1 MKSSGSGWLVGF
13 WFRLQAAHLNKR
25 SDISQWQLWTG
36 VTCAIVD
43 FQPINWSVVYK
54 YVLAQGARKQSSKLV
69 SCVPRKWNERQQF
82 ILEMV
87 RQRRLW
93 LYVHSATAMMSFAAS
108 SDRFTVR
115 ISKVG
120 LNRNCVRFLHAPH
133 PTPCAFGTYPR
144 PRAVPIEPIFAENG
158 LLCLFLFQN
167 KCQQGKKGNARLPC
181 FAHPHKFSGVA
192 IFVAFN

>member
-13 WFRLQAAHLNKR
+13 WFRLQAEHLNKR
-25 SDISQWQLWTG
+25 SDISQWQLWTS

-43 FQPINWSVVYK
+43 FQPINWSVVHK

-93 LYVHSATAMMSFAAS
+93 LYVRSATAMMSFAAS
-108 SDRFTVR
+108 SDRFTIR

-120 LNRNCVRFLHAPH
+120 LNRNCVRFSHAPH
-133 PTPCAFGTYPR
+133 PTPCALAPIPAQGPCLSNQFLPKMVYFAFFYFR
-144 PRAVPIEPIFAENG
+144 INANRAKKEMQGCRVLRTLTNFPELP
-158 LLCLFLFQN
+158 FL
-167 KCQQGKKGNARLPC
+167 
-181 FAHPHKFSGVA
+181 
-192 IFVAFN
+192 